1 MQIIVFK
8 NSLVWG
14 WKDNKCGFGFH
25 HFFLK
30 SKSCQWFFF
39 GAGQEKGFFSSKHHA
54 LDPMLFWGLDYTDSR
69 KKIRFIDSKFL
80 FNYILWVAW
89 TQSKWGSIYTAE
101 IGKHSNL
108 PSPAESMVKDIAAY
122 HCPHPINSGTH
133 LPWLGP
139 CSHGDPISRM
149 MLYA

>member
-8 NSLVWG
+8 NSLAWG

-54 LDPMLFWGLDYTDSR
+54 PDPMLFWGLHYTDSR
-69 KKIRFIDSKFL
+69 KKIRFIDSQIPVQL
-80 FNYILWVAW
+80 HSV
-89 TQSKWGSIYTAE
+89 GSLNSVKVREHLQGRNWQTLKSA
-101 IGKHSNL
+101 L
-108 PSPAESMVKDIAAY
+108 PPRV
-122 HCPHPINSGTH
+122 
-133 LPWLGP
+133 
-139 CSHGDPISRM
+139 HG
-149 MLYA
+149 